1 MRLLFTFAL
10 LGLGSGGMYALFATG
25 LIVIHRGSGVV
36 NFAHGAIGMVGGFA
50 FFSLSANMGVPKPLA
65 FAVGVAASA
74 LLGVASY
81 VLVMRPLRKH
91 PPVVR
96 LIATLGILT
105 ILEQGMSLH
114 YSSNP
119 ILVPSILPTQSVDI
133 LGTTVGMEQPILLGI
148 AVVAVVVLWYV
159 YRFTQFGRA
168 TSAVAEN
175 ALTASAQ
182 GVSSD
187 FVAGA
192 NWAIGCALAGVAGI
206 LLAPVTELSITG
218 FTLLVIPALAVASLG
233 RMNSF
238 AWALLG
244 GLVLG
249 VTQSEMSYY
258 VKTPGW
264 QDAAPF
270 FLILIA
276 MLIRGRDRTLR
287 SQAAQR
293 LPRVGSGRIRWL
305 NIVIALIVCVV
316 FVELVSSLWTDS
328 ITTTFGGALV
338 VLSFVLVTGYT
349 GQLSLAQ
356 FAFAGFGA
364 WIAGRMAAETGAP
377 FLVDLLVGVVA
388 CLPVGVIIGVICLR
402 TRGANLAIATMGFAL
417 AAESVIFDSYIFTGG
432 VNGTNVRSPE
442 IFGFNMSPIA
452 HSNRYALLS
461 IVVFT
466 IAALGVAN
474 FRRGRSGRRAL
485 AVRANERGAAAIGI
499 DVRAAKIAVFGIG
512 AMIAGM
518 GGVILAFTNSNID
531 YSQFSTLNSIQVATE
546 SIIGGVGWIMGPI
559 IGATFQL
566 GSITNTVFNLI
577 NASIGQYI
585 PFAGGILVIF
595 NLLTAPDG
603 IAYLMWLQIG
613 QIQKFFKRPRRPEV
627 APKLPET
634 GRAPI
639 APRRLEITDL
649 SVNFG
654 GVAALTN
661 VSLSVEPGKVTG
673 LIGPNGA
680 GKTTLIDATTGFV
693 HIATGRVV
701 LDDVDV
707 TGWSSRRL
715 ADHGLVR
722 SFQSLELFD
731 DLTVLDNLL
740 AASEDHRLRSYVL
753 DIFAPNSVPITPT
766 TAAVIREFR
775 LESVLMR
782 KPTELSYGMRRLVGI
797 ARAAATAPSVLL
809 LDEPAAGLDE
819 TERHELSA
827 LIRRLADD
835 WGVGVLLVEHDVDLV
850 MRVSDQIYALNFGER
865 IAAGTP
871 EEIRYDQAVV
881 ESYLGEPE
889 PRSDG
894 SGADTDVELNVLH

>member
-1 MRLLFTFAL
+1 MRLFITFAL
-10 LGLGSGGMYALFATG
+10 LGLGTGGMYTLFATG

-36 NFAHGAIGMVGGFA
+36 NFAHGAIGMVGGYV
-50 FFSLSANMGVPKPLA
+50 FFSLSANMGAPKPLA
-65 FAVGVAASA
+65 FVVGVGASA

-81 VLVMRPLRKH
+81 LLVMRPLRKH

-105 ILEQGMSLH
+105 VLEQGMSLH
-114 YSSNP
+114 YSSVP
-119 ILVPSILPTQSVDI
+119 LLVPTLLPTRPVDI
-133 LGTTVGMEQPILLGI
+133 LGATVGIDQPILLGI
-148 AVVAVVVLWYV
+148 AVAAVIILGYV

-187 FVAGA
+187 FVAAA
-192 NWAIGCALAGVAGI
+192 NWAIGCALAGTAGI
-206 LLAPVTELSITG
+206 LLAPITLLSITG
-218 FTLLVIPALAVASLG
+218 FTLLVIPALAAASLG

-238 AWALLG
+238 TWALAG
-244 GLVLG
+244 GLILG
-249 VTQSEMSYY
+249 IVQSEVSLY
-258 VKTPGW
+258 VSTPGW

-270 FLILIA
+270 LLILVA
-276 MLIRGRDRTLR
+276 MLIRGRDKTLR

-293 LPRVGSGRIRWL
+293 LSRVGSGRIRWL
-305 NIVIALIVCVV
+305 NVILALVVSLV

-328 ITTTFGGALV
+328 VTVTIGGALV

-364 WIAGRMAAETGAP
+364 WIAGRLAAETGAP
-377 FLVDLLVGVVA
+377 FLIDLIVGVVA
-388 CLPVGVIIGVICLR
+388 CLPVGIIIGIICLR

-432 VNGTNVRSPE
+432 IPGTNVKSPE
-442 IFGFNMSPIA
+442 VFGLHLDPIN
-452 HSNRYALLS
+452 HSNRYALMS
-461 IVVFT
+461 IIVFT

-485 AVRANERGAAAIGI
+485 AVRANERGAAAVGI

-531 YSQFSTLNSIQVATE
+531 YTQFSTLNSIQVATE

-566 GSITNTVFNLI
+566 GSITNTLLNLL
-577 NASIGQYI
+577 NNGIGQYI
-585 PFAGGILVIF
+585 PFAGGVLVIG
-595 NLLTAPDG
+595 NLLAAPDG
-603 IAYLMWLQIG
+603 VAYLMWLQIG
-613 QIQKFFKRPRRPEV
+613 QVQNFFKHPRRPEA
-627 APKLPET
+627 AP
-634 GRAPI
+634 PI
-639 APRRLEITDL
+639 PDVERTAISPRRLELTDL

-654 GVAALTN
+654 GVAALRN
-661 VSLSVEPGKVTG
+661 VSLTVEPGKVTG

-701 LDDVDV
+701 FDGVDV

-740 AASEDHRLRSYVL
+740 VASEDHRLRSYVL
-753 DIFAPNSVPITPT
+753 DIVKPNGVPITPT

-775 LESVLMR
+775 LESVLML

-797 ARAAATAPSVLL
+797 ARAVSTAPSVLL

-819 TERHELSA
+819 TERHELA
-827 LIRRLADD
+827 DLIRRLAED

-850 MRVSDQIYALNFGER
+850 MKVSDQIYALNFGER

-871 EEIRYDQAVV
+871 EEIRYNQSVV
-881 ESYLGEPE
+881 ESYLGVPDEA
-889 PRSDG
+889 DG
-894 SGADTDVELNVLH
+894 GSETDVDLNAIH